1 LSYARYTTNHTAECY
16 KQNFLRTPKGEK
28 TLRPILEDF
37 NRNGVPIKTS
47 DVPGRGD
54 ALFFNEE
61 ILQVDGIQHYVNQK
75 TIDHDAYME
84 QQTRLRQQRFRVW
97 RFWEP
102 EILCEPAG
110 VTQML
115 AALVRIKRNP
125 EVLEVLKKW
134 R

>member
-1 LSYARYTTNHTAECY
+1 MSYARRTLNHSPESY
-16 KQNFLRTPKGEK
+16 KQNFLKTPKGEK
-28 TLRPILEDF
+28 ALRPILEDF
-37 NRNGVPIKTS
+37 NRTGVPIKTS

-61 ILQVDGIQHYVNQK
+61 ILQIDGIRHYVNQK

-84 QQTRLRQQRFRVW
+84 QQTWLRQQRYRIW

-102 EILCEPAG
+102 EILLEPVG
-110 VTQML
+110 VGQML
-115 AALVRIKRNP
+115 AGLVRIKQNP
-125 EVLEVLKKW
+125 EVLEVLKTW